1 MVKIMDGNLEIRE
14 QVMLL
19 RAVIGRKI
27 MEIDEFEEKAT
38 NLTGDDAE
46 KCLDMIDFLKKDI
59 LGYKSIVDDLKDGS
73 SDLTGDLWDIAS
85 LPEHS
90 LKLYT
95 DFYLPALSEEDRDE
109 DTRAMEIKAKY
120 AQDLAKA
127 YVLHIGRMALTDP
140 DVIDKILAN
149 EDLVSLIGSAVLD
162 IPELLEALEKQY

>member
-1 MVKIMDGNLEIRE
+1 MDGSLDIRE
-14 QVMLL
+14 QVMLM

-38 NLTGDDAE
+38 NLTGDEAE
-46 KCLDMIDFLKKDI
+46 KCLDMIEFLKKDI
-59 LGYKSIVDDLKDGS
+59 MGYKSIVEDLKDGS
-73 SDLTGDLWDIAS
+73 NDLTGDLWDIAS

-90 LKLYT
+90 LHLYT
-95 DFYLPALSEEDRDE
+95 DFYLPGLSQEDRDE
-109 DTRAMEIKAKY
+109 DTKAMEIKAKY

-140 DVIDKILAN
+140 NVIDRILAN

-162 IPELLEALEKQY
+162 IPELVEAIEKLY